1 MPRLHLA
8 VLDGVHELV
17 LLGRLP
23 HLLARALPAVL
34 LGDLAEHPLH
44 RGLHL
49 EPGFV
54 KSVRR
59 LGHLKLV
66 LLALLRRGEH
76 VGHAVQQHVVHRVAH
91 DVIHQLDEGEA
102 TALLGA
108 SGRRHRVRVLRRILG
123 PAPLGPRPAHPPRR
137 APPPSRGRGRA
148 RGSVA
153 RDPVHAVGAREVV
166 AVELLQARLH
176 RVEGPLTRVAHRRSL
191 LRAEPRKLLRHLL
204 PRLLHLVH
212 ERAERAYLAGAHL
225 TETFLAQFSARVAD
239 LVDGG
244 RKHGVQHKEVLL
256 QHRRRSLHLGA
267 HHALAPE
274 LPALPLLVRAEHG
287 EGLDLL
293 VVCHL
298 ELPSLRGDKLG
309 LRAVE
314 KVRDTLR
321 RHRVVV
327 RPVQAVVLPHAQRV
341 RLPVV
346 RVPVQPREVHKL
358 VRAVRTG
365 RQRVRHPAL
374 LVRRVSTHPPEQR
387 KVLVPVILR
396 LRPEQGFRGR
406 HAKRPGGDGVRR
418 SEGSV
423 RARGITRGRE
433 GRERDGTTH
442 PRGRRRSNGGFVRR
456 RVGAHRIRPA
466 SCAHRGGGHR
476 GGPRG
481 GQGLEPPGGLRGGWR
496 GEKGGA

>member
-54 KSVRR
+54 KPVRR

-76 VGHAVQQHVVHRVAH
+76 VVHAVQQHVVHRVAH
-91 DVIHQLDEGEA
+91 DVIHQLDKGEA

-108 SGRRHRVRVLRRILG
+108 SGRRHRVRVLRRILRPG
-123 PAPLGPRPAHPPRR
+123 APLGPQLGPRR
-137 APPPSRGRGRA
+137 AYPPSRGRGRT

-153 RDPVHAVGAREVV
+153 GDPVHTVGARQVV
-166 AVELLQARLH
+166 AVELLQTRLH

-212 ERAERAYLAGAHL
+212 ERTQRAYLAGAHL

-239 LVDGG
+239 LVDGR

-321 RHRVVV
+321 RHRVVI
-327 RPVQAVVLPHAQRV
+327 RPVHAVVLPHAQRV

-346 RVPVQPREVHKL
+346 RVPVQPREVHEL

-365 RQRVRHPAL
+365 RQRVRSPAL
-374 LVRRVSTHPPEQR
+374 LIRRVSTHPPEQR
-387 KVLVPVILR
+387 QVLVPVILT
-396 LRPEQGFRGR
+396 LRPEQGFRRR

-423 RARGITRGRE
+423 RARGIPRGRE

-481 GQGLEPPGGLRGGWR
+481 GQGLEPPGGLRGGWT
-496 GEKGGA
+496 GEEGGA